1 MAVEYNK
8 QTHSQEVSHVPNA
21 DEASSP
27 AEGLDERYLIDTLV
41 DLAKVPTEVP
51 LGTETFMEPDDPKL
65 VHYVQRVLRPKIQSL
80 TVYDIT
86 DVPRNQ
92 MVMRLGEGSS
102 DACLLVM
109 AYTPTQHHN
118 LMEDPFSGKI
128 ARAAEWGYDEPC
140 VFGQGVTQNKAHH
153 AVMLAVMKLLTES
166 QARLRGTVYFTVNN
180 EGLSSHRCTEEIL
193 RALDRKPDFGLL
205 LLGTGLRVSLG
216 NRGRVDINVEVR
228 GKAVHSSAPGQGLS
242 AIDGAHKVINQL
254 KLVPLEGTHPQLGGR
269 HAIPYQLTF
278 EPMAPHTLP
287 EIARMKVD
295 RRLLPGDDVDRVVED
310 VRQAIGDLSPYQVS
324 VEKGAYMLPALVEAE
339 HQGVQALVEA
349 HRQVRGSEPE
359 TFYGIG
365 TFDAGGLCAAGVP
378 AVMYGAGGGG
388 SFIGVDFAPVSQVID
403 EARVVT
409 RTILSLVG

>member
-1 MAVEYNK
+1 M
-8 QTHSQEVSHVPNA
+8 PNA
-21 DEASSP
+21 DEAFP
-27 AEGLDERYLIDTLV
+27 LEGGLDERYLIDTLV
-41 DLAKVPTEVP
+41 ELAKVPTEVP

-65 VHYVQRVLRPKIQSL
+65 VHYVQQVLRPKIQSL
-80 TVYDIT
+80 AVYGIQ
-86 DVPRNQ
+86 DVPSNQ
-92 MVMRLGEGSS
+92 LVMRLGEGSS
-102 DACLLVM
+102 DACMLVM

-128 ARAAEWGYDEPC
+128 GLGTEWGYDEPC
-140 VFGQGVTQNKAHH
+140 VFGQGMTQNKAHH
-153 AVMLAVMKLLTES
+153 AVMLAVLKLLTEH
-166 QARLRGTVYFTVNN
+166 QAQLRGTVYFAINN

-193 RALDRKPDFGLL
+193 KALDRKPDFGLL

-228 GKAVHSSAPGQGLS
+228 GKAVHSSAPSQGLS
-242 AIDGAHKVINQL
+242 AIAGANEVMNRL
-254 KLVPLEGTHPQLGGR
+254 KLVPLEGTHPILGGR

-295 RRLLPGDDVDRVVED
+295 RRLLPGDDVDQAVED
-310 VRQAIGDLSPYQVS
+310 VRKTIGDLSPYQVS
-324 VEKGAYMLPALVEAE
+324 VEKGEYMLPALVDAE
-339 HQGVQALVEA
+339 HRGVQALMEA

-359 TFYGIG
+359 TFHGIG
-365 TFDAGGLCAAGVP
+365 TFDAGGQCSAGVP

>member
-1 MAVEYNK
+1 M
-8 QTHSQEVSHVPNA
+8 PNA
-21 DEASSP
+21 NEALSLAGS
-27 AEGLDERYLIDTLV
+27 LDERYLIDTLV
-41 DLAKVPTEVP
+41 ELAKVPTEVP
-51 LGTETFMEPDDPKL
+51 MGTETFMEPDDPKL
-65 VHYVQRVLRPKIQSL
+65 VHYVQQVLRPKIQSL
-80 TVYDIT
+80 ALYDIR

-92 MVMRLGEGSS
+92 LVMRLGEGAT
-102 DACLLVM
+102 DACMLVM

-128 ARAAEWGYDEPC
+128 GRAAEWGYDEPC

-153 AVMLAVMKLLTES
+153 AVMLAVMKLLTEH
-166 QARLRGTVYFTVNN
+166 QAQLRGTVYFAVNN
-180 EGLSSHRCTEEIL
+180 EGLSSHRCTGEIL
-193 RALDRKPDFGLL
+193 GALDRKPEFGLL

-216 NRGRVDINVEVR
+216 NRGRVDINVEVH
-228 GKAVHSSAPGQGLS
+228 GKAVHSSAPSQGLS
-242 AIDGAHKVINQL
+242 AIAGANEVMNRL
-254 KLVPLEGTHPQLGGR
+254 KLVPLEGTHPILGGQ

-295 RRLLPGDDVDRVVED
+295 RRLLPGDDVDRAVED
-310 VRQAIGDLSPYQVS
+310 VRQTIGDLSPYRVS
-324 VEKGAYMLPALVEAE
+324 VEKGTYMLPALVDPE

-349 HRQVRGSEPE
+349 HRQVRGIEPE
-359 TFYGIG
+359 TFYGTG
-365 TFDAGGLCAAGVP
+365 TFDAGGPCSAGVP